1 MSRCNRRSPFPLFV
15 TLLALIF
22 LYAPLIVVGVA
33 SFNKSK
39 YGGKWEGFSMVWYEK
54 LFHSDRVWEAL
65 GNTLFIAL
73 IATVI
78 STVLGTLAALALYRM
93 KNKIYKGVYNALV
106 YTPLVVPD
114 ILMGMSLLLLFV
126 LIIKTFGT
134 WFTALTGIPIEL
146 GMTTIIIAHVTFCM
160 SYVTMVVLGRLQEF
174 DKSLLEA
181 AQDLGASGLYTF
193 FHVTLPVIMPG
204 VIAGALFAFTLSID
218 DFVITFFVKGAGDT
232 TLPIFIQSSI
242 KHGRELP
249 MLNAL
254 SVIFLILT
262 FILVFVTQILLTNKP
277 KEKK

>member
-1 MSRCNRRSPFPLFV
+1 MKYNHRSRFPMFI
-15 TLLALIF
+15 TLLTLVF
-22 LYAPLIVVGVA
+22 LYAPLVVVGVA

-39 YGGKWEGFSMVWYEK
+39 YGGKWDGFSMIWYEK
-54 LFHSDRVWEAL
+54 LFQSERVWEAL
-65 GNTLFIAL
+65 ANTLIIAL

-78 STVLGTLAALALYRM
+78 STILGTLAALALYRM
-93 KNKIYKGVYNALV
+93 KSKIKGVYNALV

-114 ILMGMSLLLLFV
+114 ILMGISLLLLFV
-126 LIIKTFGT
+126 LVIKSFGT
-134 WFTALTGIPIEL
+134 WFTALTGIPFEL

-174 DKSLLEA
+174 DKSLIEA

-204 VIAGALFAFTLSID
+204 IIAGALFAFTLSID

-254 SVIFLILT
+254 SVIFLLLT
-262 FILVFVTQILLTNKP
+262 FLLVFFTQKLLTNKP

>member
-1 MSRCNRRSPFPLFV
+1 MRSKCNRRSIFPMVV
-15 TLLALIF
+15 TLLTLIF

-39 YGGKWEGFSMVWYEK
+39 YGGKWEGFSWIWYER
-54 LFHSDRVWEAL
+54 LFQSERVWEAL
-65 GNTLFIAL
+65 GNTLLIAL

-93 KNKIYKGVYNALV
+93 KGKFKGVYNALV

-126 LIIKTFGT
+126 LVIKTFGV
-134 WFTALTGIPIEL
+134 WFTSLTGIPFEL
-146 GMTTIIIAHVTFCM
+146 GMTTIVIAHVTFCM

-174 DKSLLEA
+174 DKSLIEA
-181 AQDLGASGLYTF
+181 AHDLGAGSFYTF
-193 FHVTLPVIMPG
+193 FHVTLPVILPG

-262 FILVFVTQILLTNKP
+262 FILVFITQILLTNKP